1 MGTIWVEGEFKDSAK
16 PVKIVGGGSTSGGD
30 VSPEVLARYVTR
42 EELERRLDESVTEN
56 LDYNE
61 VNETL
66 EVG

>member
-1 MGTIWVEGEFKDSAK
+1 MGTIWVEGEFKDSVK
-16 PVKIVGGGSTSGGD
+16 PVKIVGGTSTGD